1 MTRKLEIG
9 YIGNGKSVNRYHV
22 PFVLTRQDT
31 MHIHKIWTRNHA
43 EDIWD
48 EIPGTIYTEDLNDLL
63 NDPVV
68 DVIVVNT
75 PSAFHYQYAKQVIEA
90 GKHCLVE
97 KPFTQKLSETKELFA
112 LAEEK
117 GVILEGY
124 QNRRF
129 DSDYLTV
136 QKVIE
141 SGKLGD
147 LLEVESHYDYFR
159 PEVPESVDHYSRDT
173 SFIYNHACH
182 TFDQIIA
189 LFGKPDHVHYD
200 VRELLGEDRMNDY
213 FDVDMYYG
221 TLKVSVKSS
230 YFRIKARPKYV
241 LYGKKGMFVKQNDD
255 KQEADLKKFYMPGQ
269 PGFGTD
275 TPEEYGVLTYMDDNG
290 VYHEEKVIS
299 EQGDYARYYDSLYE
313 TIINGKK
320 PLVKREQTEYLIQ
333 MLEEAV
339 ANLEK

>member
-1 MTRKLEIG
+1 MEIG
-9 YIGNGKSVNRYHV
+9 YIGNGKSTNRYHA
-22 PFVLTRQDT
+22 PFVLTRPDT
-31 MHIHKIWTRNHA
+31 MHIRKIWSRNHA
-43 EDIWD
+43 RDAWD
-48 EIPGTIYTEDLNDLL
+48 EIPGVIYTGDLQDLL
-63 NDPVV
+63 GDPEIDVV
-68 DVIVVNT
+68 VITT
-75 PSAFHYQYAKQVIEA
+75 PSAFHYQYAKQAILA
-90 GKHCLVE
+90 GKNCLVE

-112 LAEEK
+112 LAAEK
-117 GVILEGY
+117 GVILQGY

-159 PEVPESVDHYSRDT
+159 PEVPESVDRYSRDT
-173 SFIYNHACH
+173 SFVYNHACH

-189 LFGKPDHVHYD
+189 LFGKPDRVHYD
-200 VRELLGEDRMNDY
+200 VRELLGENRMNDY

-230 YFRIKARPKYV
+230 YFRVKARPKYAV
-241 LYGKKGMFVKQNDD
+241 YGKKGMFVKQSDD

-275 TPEEYGVLTYMDDNG
+275 TPEEYGILTYVDDAG
-290 VYHEEKVIS
+290 VFHEEKVVS
-299 EQGDYARYYDSLYE
+299 EQGDYARYYDALYE
-313 TIINGKK
+313 AVINGRE
-320 PLVKREQTEYLIQ
+320 PLVKREQTELLIQ

-339 ANLEK
+339 ADLEK

>member
-1 MTRKLEIG
+1 MKKKMEIG

-31 MHIHKIWTRNHA
+31 MHIHKIWTRDHSR
-43 EDIWD
+43 DIWD
-48 EIPGTIYTEDLNDLL
+48 EIPGVIYTEDLNDLL

-68 DVIVVNT
+68 DVIIVNT

-97 KPFTQKLSETKELFA
+97 KPFTQKLSETKELFD
-112 LAEEK
+112 LAAEK

-136 QKVIE
+136 KKVIE
-141 SGKLGD
+141 SGKLGE

-200 VRELLGEDRMNDY
+200 VRSLLGENRMNDY

-230 YFRIKARPKYV
+230 YFRIKARPKYAV
-241 LYGKKGMFVKQNDD
+241 YGKKGMFVKNSDD
-255 KQEADLKKFYMPGQ
+255 RQEADLKKFYMPGQ

-275 TPEEYGVLTYMDDNG
+275 SPEEYGVLTYMDDNG
-290 VYHEEKVIS
+290 VYHEEKVVS
-299 EQGDYARYYDSLYE
+299 EQGDYARYYDALYE
-313 TIINGKK
+313 TIINGKA
-320 PLVKREQTEYLIQ
+320 PLVRREQTEYLIQ

-339 ANLEK
+339 AGLEK